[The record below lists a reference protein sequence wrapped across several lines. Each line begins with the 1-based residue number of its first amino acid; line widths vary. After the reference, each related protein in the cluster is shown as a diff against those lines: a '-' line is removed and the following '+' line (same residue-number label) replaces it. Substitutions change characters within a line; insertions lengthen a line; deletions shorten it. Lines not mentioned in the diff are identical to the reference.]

1 MGTFLKDFALQRR
14 EPRPGR
20 SHPRGQGIQLG
31 TPTEAY
37 DEEGREVRY
46 PRLDMDSKILE
57 ETQPGLNSEDYDYI
71 LTSSLTEIFK

>member
-1 MGTFLKDFALQRR
+1 MLFKEESLVPVDLIQEGKVYNIVY
-14 EPRPGR
+14 G
-20 SHPRGQGIQLG
+20 QLG

-71 LTSSLTEIFK
+71 FTSSLTEIFK